1 MPARMNDG
9 AEIRGTM
16 SEESFPFQPGAM
28 LHDAIMGAF
37 KAQGGS
43 FEVWLSEQGIPP
55 ATARGAT
62 YGQSKGPKGRATL
75 ARIIAA
81 AGPNVVRTLYL
92 DRLGRHVADV
102 KKQVA

>member
-1 MPARMNDG
+1 M
-9 AEIRGTM
+9 AEDH
-16 SEESFPFQPGAM
+16 FPFQPGAM

-43 FEVWLSEQGIPP
+43 FEAWLAEQGIPP

-62 YGQSKGPKGRATL
+62 YGQSKGPKGKALL
-75 ARIIAA
+75 ARILDA
-81 AGPNVVRTLYL
+81 AGPEVVRTLYL

-102 KKQVA
+102 NARVA